1 MKALPFDKLQG
12 LSLQFVLIVPFV
24 LQIFGAVGLVGY
36 LSLRNGQQAVNELSD
51 QLMARTSRSVDQ
63 HLTSYLSIPH
73 RLSQMNADAVQVG
86 LLNVRDR
93 QTVGKYFW
101 RQMQTYDLTYL
112 GIGLTTGEGVG
123 AARYDGKTVTIEDWG
138 AKLPNNVSNYA
149 TDTQGN
155 RTRLNNKFDYNN
167 FKESWY
173 TEPVKAGKPTW
184 SRIYTWNSPF
194 GSFITA
200 SAGQPIYDVKRQLLG
215 MVSADIH
222 LLKISE
228 FLQNLDATKAGQVF
242 ILERSGLLIANSGKA
257 QPFKVVKNEVQR
269 LNATDS
275 PDPTIQAVAQQ
286 LQQRFHGFG
295 TLANEKLQIDLQGER
310 HHVRVAPW
318 RDQYGLDWLV
328 VVSVPESA
336 FMSQIN
342 ANTRTTLLLCL
353 AALAGATL
361 LGFYTSRW
369 ITRPILRLSAATRAI
384 AAGDLDQRVEAQGIQ
399 ELSSLSLSFNEMA
412 GQLRDSF
419 NALEESNTALE
430 HRVDQRTHE
439 LSQNNRQ
446 LQTTLKELHQTQT
459 QMVQSEK
466 MSALGQMVAG
476 VAHEINNP
484 VNFIHGN
491 LNHVEEYTQ
500 ELVGLLQRYQ
510 SVYPQP
516 PQDLQAAVEDA
527 DLAFLLTDLV
537 KMLQSMKVGTERIR
551 EIVLSLRNFSRL
563 DEAEFKAV
571 DIHEGIENTLV
582 ILRHRFKARA
592 ERPEI
597 QVVRDYGPLPLVECY
612 AGQLNQVFMN
622 ILSNAIDAFE
632 EANQGQSFEVIA
644 AKPNTLWLQTAMTD
658 QGTVQIIIADN
669 GPGIA
674 ETVRTRLFNP
684 FFTTKAV
691 GKGTGLGLSISY
703 QIITEKHGGRLSCH
717 STPGQ
722 GAKFI
727 IEIPIQQATPVRS
740 QLRPLEA
747 VLCE

>member
-1 MKALPFDKLQG
+1 MKAFPSHKLQG
-12 LSLQFVLIVPFV
+12 LPLQFVLIVPFV

-51 QLMARTSRSVDQ
+51 QLMARTSSSVDQ

-73 RLSQMNADAVQVG
+73 KLNQMNADAVQMG

-101 RQMQTYDLTYL
+101 HQMQAYDLTYI
-112 GIGLTTGEGVG
+112 GIGLATGEGMG
-123 AARYDGKTVTIEDWG
+123 AARYDGKTVTIDDWV
-138 AKLPNNVSNYA
+138 AKLPNNVSNYDA
-149 TDTQGN
+149 DDRGN
-155 RTRLNNKFDYNN
+155 RLRVNSRFDYEL

-173 TEPVKAGKPTW
+173 TAPIKAGKPIW
-184 SRIYTWNSPF
+184 SRIYTWNSPY
-194 GSFITA
+194 GPYITA
-200 SAGQPIYDVKRQLLG
+200 SAGRPLYDDKQQLLG
-215 MVSADIH
+215 MVGADIH
-222 LLKISE
+222 LLKLSE
-228 FLQNLDATKAGQVF
+228 FLQNLDVTKAKQVF

-257 QPFKVVKNEVQR
+257 QPFKLVKNEVQR
-269 LNATDS
+269 LNAINST
-275 PDPTIQAVAQQ
+275 DPTIQAVAKQ
-286 LQQRFHGFG
+286 LQQRFNGFD
-295 TLANEKLQIDLQGER
+295 TLTNAKLQFDFQGEP
-310 HHVRVAPW
+310 HYVRVAPW

-328 VVSVPESA
+328 IISVPESA
-336 FMSQIN
+336 FMAQIN

-369 ITRPILRLSAATRAI
+369 ITRPILRLSAASRAI
-384 AAGDLDQRVEAQGIQ
+384 AAGNLEQRVEAKGIQ

-419 NALEESNTALE
+419 TALEESNAELE
-430 HRVDQRTHE
+430 NRVQQRTHE

-446 LQTTLKELHQTQT
+446 LKTTLEELHQTQT
-459 QMVQSEK
+459 QMVHSEK

-491 LNHVEEYTQ
+491 LNHVEDYTQ
-500 ELVGLLQRYQ
+500 ELVSLLQRYQ
-510 SVYPQP
+510 SYYPHP
-516 PQDLQAAVEDA
+516 PQELQEAVEDA

-571 DIHEGIENTLV
+571 DIHEGIDNTLV

-597 QVVRDYGPLPLVECY
+597 QVVKDYGQLPLVECY

-632 EANQGQSFEVIA
+632 ESNQGKSFEAIA
-644 AKPNTLWLQTAMTD
+644 ANPNTLWLHTAVTG
-658 QGTVQIIIADN
+658 QGTVQITIADN

-703 QIITEKHGGRLSCH
+703 QIITEKHGGHLSCH

-722 GAKFI
+722 GAKFV
-727 IEIPIQQATPVRS
+727 IEIPIHQSAPKV
-740 QLRPLEA
+740 
-747 VLCE
+747 

>member
-1 MKALPFDKLQG
+1 MKILPLGKFQG
-12 LSLQFVLIVPFV
+12 LPLQFVLIVPFV

-36 LSLRNGQQAVNELSD
+36 LSLRNGQQAVNELED
-51 QLMARTSRSVDQ
+51 QLMTRTSSSVDQ
-63 HLTSYLSIPH
+63 HLTSYLAIPH
-73 RLSQMNADAVQVG
+73 KLSQMNADAIQMG

-101 RQMQTYDLTYL
+101 RQMQAYDLTYI
-112 GIGLTTGEGVG
+112 GMGLTTGEGAG
-123 AARYDGKTVTIEDWG
+123 AARYDGKTLTIEEWG
-138 AKLPNNVSNYA
+138 AKLPNNVSNYD
-149 TDTQGN
+149 TDAQGN
-155 RTRLNNKFDYNN
+155 RTRLNSKFDYDN

-173 TEPVKAGKPTW
+173 TAPIKAGKPIW
-184 SRIYTWNSPF
+184 SRIYTWNSPY
-194 GSFITA
+194 GPYISA
-200 SAGQPIYDVKRQLLG
+200 SAGQPIYDANQQLLG
-215 MVSADIH
+215 MVGADIH
-222 LLKISE
+222 LLKLSD
-228 FLQNLDATKAGQVF
+228 FLQKLEITRSGQIF
-242 ILERSGLLIANSGKA
+242 ILERSGLLIANSGSA
-257 QPFKVVKNEVQR
+257 PPFKVVKNEVQR
-269 LNATDS
+269 LKAIDSTD
-275 PDPTIQAVAQQ
+275 PAVQAIAQQ
-286 LQQRFHGFG
+286 LQQRFQGFG
-295 TLANEKLQIDLQGER
+295 NLANESLKIDFQGEP
-310 HHVRVAPW
+310 HSVRVAPW

-342 ANTRTTLLLCL
+342 ANTRTTLFLCL
-353 AALAGATL
+353 AALAVAII

-369 ITRPILRLSAATRAI
+369 ITRPILRLSVASRAI
-384 AAGDLDQRVEAQGIQ
+384 AAGNLDQRVEAKGIQ

-419 NALEESNTALE
+419 NALEESNAELE
-430 HRVDQRTHE
+430 NRVQQRTYE

-446 LQTTLKELHQTQT
+446 LQTTLEELHQTQT

-491 LNHVEEYTQ
+491 LNHVEEYTE
-500 ELVGLLQRYQ
+500 ELVTLLQRYQ
-510 SVYPQP
+510 NYYPHP
-516 PQDLQAAVEDA
+516 PQELQEAVEDA

-571 DIHEGIENTLV
+571 DIHEGIDNTLV

-597 QVVRDYGPLPLVECY
+597 QVIKNYGQLPLVECY

-632 EANQGQSFEVIA
+632 ESNQGKSFEAIA
-644 AKPNTLWLQTAMTD
+644 AKPNTLWLNTAVTG
-658 QGTVQIIIADN
+658 QGTVQITIADN

-703 QIITEKHGGRLSCH
+703 QIIAEKHGGQLSCH

-727 IEIPIQQATPVRS
+727 IEIPIRQSAPHV
-740 QLRPLEA
+740 
-747 VLCE
+747 V

>member
-1 MKALPFDKLQG
+1 MKILPLGKFQG
-12 LSLQFVLIVPFV
+12 LPLQFVLIVPFV

-36 LSLRNGQQAVNELSD
+36 LSLRNGQQAVNELED
-51 QLMARTSRSVDQ
+51 QLMTRTSSSVDQ
-63 HLTSYLSIPH
+63 HLTSYLAIPH
-73 RLSQMNADAVQVG
+73 KLSQMNADAIQMG

-101 RQMQTYDLTYL
+101 RQMQAYDLTYI
-112 GIGLTTGEGVG
+112 GMGLTTGEGAG
-123 AARYDGKTVTIEDWG
+123 AARYDGKTLTIEEWG

-149 TDTQGN
+149 TDAQGN
-155 RTRLNNKFDYNN
+155 RTRLNSKFDYDN
-167 FKESWY
+167 FKETWY
-173 TEPVKAGKPTW
+173 TEPIKAGKPIW

-194 GSFITA
+194 GPFISA
-200 SAGQPIYDVKRQLLG
+200 AAGQPIYDAKQQLVG
-215 MVSADIH
+215 MVGADIH
-222 LLKISE
+222 LLKLSD
-228 FLQNLDATKAGQVF
+228 FLQNLEITRSGQIF
-242 ILERSGLLIANSGKA
+242 ILERSGLLIANSGSA
-257 QPFKVVKNEVQR
+257 PPFKVVKNEVQR
-269 LNATDS
+269 LKAIDSTD
-275 PDPTIQAVAQQ
+275 PAVQAIAQQ
-286 LQQRFHGFG
+286 LQQRFQGFG
-295 TLANEKLQIDLQGER
+295 NLANESLKIDFQGEP
-310 HHVRVAPW
+310 HSVRVAPW

-342 ANTRTTLLLCL
+342 ANTRTTLFLCL
-353 AALAGATL
+353 AALAVAII

-369 ITRPILRLSAATRAI
+369 ITRPILRLSVASRAI
-384 AAGDLDQRVEAQGIQ
+384 AAGNLDQRVEAKGIQ

-419 NALEESNTALE
+419 NALEESNAELE
-430 HRVDQRTHE
+430 NRVQQRTHE

-446 LQTTLKELHQTQT
+446 LQTTLEELHQTQT

-466 MSALGQMVAG
+466 MSALGQMGAG

-510 SVYPQP
+510 SYYPDP
-516 PQDLQAAVEDA
+516 PQDLQEAVEDA

-571 DIHEGIENTLV
+571 DIHEGIDNTLV

-597 QVVRDYGPLPLVECY
+597 QVIKNYGQLPLVECY

-632 EANQGQSFEVIA
+632 ESNQGKSFEEIT
-644 AKPNTLWLQTAMTD
+644 AKPNTLWLNTAVTG
-658 QGTVQIIIADN
+658 QGTVQITIADN

-703 QIITEKHGGRLSCH
+703 QIIAEKHGGQLSCH

-727 IEIPIQQATPVRS
+727 IEIPIRQSAPHV
-740 QLRPLEA
+740 
-747 VLCE
+747 V

>member
-1 MKALPFDKLQG
+1 MKILPLGKFQG
-12 LSLQFVLIVPFV
+12 LPLQFVLIVPFV

-36 LSLRNGQQAVNELSD
+36 LSLRNGQQAVNELED
-51 QLMARTSRSVDQ
+51 QLMTRTSSSVDQ
-63 HLTSYLSIPH
+63 HLTSYLAIPH
-73 RLSQMNADAVQVG
+73 KLSQMNADAIQMG

-101 RQMQTYDLTYL
+101 RQMQAYDLTYI
-112 GIGLTTGEGVG
+112 GMGLTTGEGAG
-123 AARYDGKTVTIEDWG
+123 AARYDGKTLTIEEWG
-138 AKLPNNVSNYA
+138 AKLPNNVSNYD
-149 TDTQGN
+149 TDAQGN
-155 RTRLNNKFDYNN
+155 RTRLNSKFDYDN

-173 TEPVKAGKPTW
+173 TAPIKAGKPIW
-184 SRIYTWNSPF
+184 SRIYTWNSPY
-194 GSFITA
+194 GPYISA
-200 SAGQPIYDVKRQLLG
+200 SAGQPIYDANQQLLG
-215 MVSADIH
+215 MVGADIH
-222 LLKISE
+222 LLKLSD
-228 FLQNLDATKAGQVF
+228 FLQKLEITRSGQIF
-242 ILERSGLLIANSGKA
+242 ILERSGLLIANSGSA
-257 QPFKVVKNEVQR
+257 PPFKVVKNEVQR
-269 LNATDS
+269 LKAIDSTD
-275 PDPTIQAVAQQ
+275 PAVQAIAQQ
-286 LQQRFHGFG
+286 LQQRFQGFG
-295 TLANEKLQIDLQGER
+295 NLANESLKIDFQGEP
-310 HHVRVAPW
+310 HSVRVAPW

-342 ANTRTTLLLCL
+342 ANTRTTLFLCL
-353 AALAGATL
+353 AALAVAII

-369 ITRPILRLSAATRAI
+369 ITRPILRLSVASRAI
-384 AAGDLDQRVEAQGIQ
+384 AAGNLDQRVEAKGIQ

-419 NALEESNTALE
+419 NALEESNAELE
-430 HRVDQRTHE
+430 NRVQQRTYE

-446 LQTTLKELHQTQT
+446 LQTTLEELHQTQT

-491 LNHVEEYTQ
+491 LNHVEEYTE
-500 ELVGLLQRYQ
+500 ELVTLLQRYQ
-510 SVYPQP
+510 SYYPHP
-516 PQDLQAAVEDA
+516 PQELQEAVEDA

-571 DIHEGIENTLV
+571 DIHEGIDNTLV

-597 QVVRDYGPLPLVECY
+597 QVIKNYGQLPLVECY

-632 EANQGQSFEVIA
+632 ESNQGKSFEEIA
-644 AKPNTLWLQTAMTD
+644 AKPNTLWLNTAVTG
-658 QGTVQIIIADN
+658 QGTVQITIADN

-691 GKGTGLGLSISY
+691 GARARG
-703 QIITEKHGGRLSCH
+703 
-717 STPGQ
+717 
-722 GAKFI
+722 
-727 IEIPIQQATPVRS
+727 
-740 QLRPLEA
+740 
-747 VLCE
+747 